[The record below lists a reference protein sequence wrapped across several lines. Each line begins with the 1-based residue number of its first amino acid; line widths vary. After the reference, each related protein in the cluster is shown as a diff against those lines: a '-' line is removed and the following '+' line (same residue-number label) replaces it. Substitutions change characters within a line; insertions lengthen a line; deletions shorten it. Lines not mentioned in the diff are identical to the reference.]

1 MANVADREQIIN
13 FLLARGDAR
22 DTEIEGLQ
30 KQLVAAQQ
38 EIGSLQKQLSFNT
51 PDSAPADGVQGISG
65 GVSKRR
71 AKTSPETGEAT
82 PGA

>member
-30 KQLVAAQQ
+30 KQLAAAQQ

-51 PDSAPADGVQGISG
+51 PDSAPAGVQGISG

-71 AKTSPETGEAT
+71 AKTSPETGAAT